1 MSQLGKNII
10 YQVLTAVSL
19 ILLLLPVSALSVY
32 ILYSK
37 NRQ

>member
-19 ILLLLPVSALSVY
+19 ILLLFHIPLFH